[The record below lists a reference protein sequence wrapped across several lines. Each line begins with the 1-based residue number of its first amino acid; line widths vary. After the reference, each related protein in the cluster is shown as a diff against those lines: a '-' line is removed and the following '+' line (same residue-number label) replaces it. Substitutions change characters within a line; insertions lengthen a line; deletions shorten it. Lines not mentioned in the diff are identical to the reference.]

1 METAT
6 RIEIG
11 IAVAHSSA
19 RAARAAQLPLLP
31 LASGLIYMP
40 RKQLTPVCPLG
51 SRSAGS
57 LLISPK

>member
-31 LASGLIYMP
+31 LALASFTC
-40 RKQLTPVCPLG
+40 RA
-51 SRSAGS
+51 SS
-57 LLISPK
+57 